1 MNNELL
7 SHTVAA
13 IRYRLT
19 RAVAQTS
26 DGFGEY
32 KVSAHTRTPNEIINH
47 MTDLA
52 LKATMMVEEVH
63 FNSPAPT
70 QLTFEKELARFNESL
85 TALSKL
91 LEAKELD
98 PSLMK
103 KLLQGPILDMATHV
117 GQIAMLNGLNGNKV
131 PKENYFAADMKN
143 SHPEE

>member
-7 SHTVAA
+7 RHTVAA

-19 RAVAQTS
+19 KAIAQTS

-52 LKATMMVEEVH
+52 LKATMMVEEGH
-63 FNSPAPT
+63 FNSPAPPS
-70 QLTFEKELARFNESL
+70 LTFTKEVARFNDSL
-85 TALSKL
+85 TALSRV

-98 PSLMK
+98 PSLVK

-131 PKENYFAADMKN
+131 PNENYFAADLKN
-143 SHPEE
+143 IHPEE